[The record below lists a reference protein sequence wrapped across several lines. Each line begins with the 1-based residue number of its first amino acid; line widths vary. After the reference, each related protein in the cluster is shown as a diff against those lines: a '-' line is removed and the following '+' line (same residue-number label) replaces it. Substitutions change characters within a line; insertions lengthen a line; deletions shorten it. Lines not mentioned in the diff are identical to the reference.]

1 MRGGTTIEV
10 SASAGVVLVPK
21 QGTEFKTVYDRADA
35 ALYRA
40 KSMGKAH
47 FCFYE
52 PGIPSPLA
60 D

>member
-1 MRGGTTIEV
+1 M
-10 SASAGVVLVPK
+10 
-21 QGTEFKTVYDRADA
+21 YDRADA